1 MEIHS
6 SLRDLKM
13 VIYIII
19 HRPTGFCYVG
29 QTSHKLK
36 KRIVQHLRGKKQFVD
51 KIIRIEGRDKFEVG
65 VLDVCTSLAQ
75 LREREHHW
83 IVYFNCKCPHGFNMT
98 DGGEDNGKNNGRNK
112 PVICLDTGEKFNSV
126 IDAAEHFNICPSGI
140 SGVCH
145 GRKKTV
151 GSLRFAFA
159 DSKIDVGEPFLI
171 KSNGKPRRVI
181 CIDTGEIFESIVSA
195 AKKLNI
201 NRRTIGDVCSG
212 KKGRACGLKFAFA
225 DIPIEERKVFSYKNR
240 RRIFCLNS
248 GEVFDSLA
256 DAARKTGI
264 NRTSIRNVCIG
275 KIKSTHGLR
284 FAFAD
289 AFK

>member
-1 MEIHS
+1 MEIHPS
-6 SLRDLKM
+6 IRDLRM

-19 HRPTGFCYVG
+19 HRLTGFCYVG

-36 KRIVQHLRGKKQFVD
+36 KRIAQHLRGKKQFVD
-51 KIIRIEGRDKFEVG
+51 KIIRAE
-65 VLDVCTSLAQ
+65 
-75 LREREHHW
+75 
-83 IVYFNCKCPHGFNMT
+83 
-98 DGGEDNGKNNGRNK
+98 GEDNGKNNGCNK

-151 GSLRFAFA
+151 GDLRFAFVDA
-159 DSKIDVGEPFLI
+159 NIDMKTLP
-171 KSNGKPRRVI
+171 KYKNDRKPRRVI
-181 CIDTGEIFESIVSA
+181 CIDTGEIFNSIVAA

-201 NRRTIGDVCSG
+201 NRKTIGDVCSG
-212 KKGRACGLKFAFA
+212 KKGRAGGLKFAFA
-225 DIPIEERKVFSYKNR
+225 DVPIEERKVFSYKNR
-240 RRIFCLNS
+240 RRIFCLNN
-248 GEVFDSLA
+248 GESFDTLA

-284 FAFAD
+284 FKFVE
-289 AFK
+289 

>member
-83 IVYFNCKCPHGFNMT
+83 IVYC
-98 DGGEDNGKNNGRNK
+98 
-112 PVICLDTGEKFNSV
+112 EKFNSV